1 MDNHFSLE
9 GKTFLVTG
17 STTGLGRA
25 MANALGAAGA
35 RVAMN
40 YQNNTERAES
50 AFNDFKGNGYEGG
63 LFRASVIN
71 PEDIHRL
78 RQALAAEMVIRVGCS
93 VNGR

>member
-1 MDNHFSLE
+1 MAFLQYSSVSLAMLFGSLIMDNHFSLK

-50 AFNDFKGNGYEGG
+50 A
-63 LFRASVIN
+63 SVTAK
-71 PEDIHRL
+71 PPTTSK
-78 RQALAAEMVIRVGCS
+78 VYF
-93 VNGR
+93 GRCFPL